1 MSDASVPMS
10 PPIVARQEAVEGI
23 QHVGVGATAQL
34 HHHQAGRGVGR
45 EQVKDPVA
53 ARGDF
58 GYESGAGIGQVV
70 NPLASG
76 GLDPDLAALHA
87 RSLAADGWRLARAA
101 GGRYDPPSMPRV
113 PRLVMLLALV
123 LVVGVVACAPAST
136 SPTPEPTPTPTPSP
150 TPRPTPAPTPTPE
163 PTPTP
168 VVINQALSSQQITVL
183 IAGNDSTP
191 DRVANGA
198 GPLTD
203 SMIVAS
209 VSSDHSQVTMVAL
222 PRDTVDI
229 PLGDGAIWH
238 LKANA
243 IRFSYGMEG
252 LEASLEQ
259 TYGVPIDYW
268 IEIQMLDFPRLVDAL
283 GGLWINVPYGIS
295 DSQIGFSINPGWQ
308 RIDGATAL
316 SYSRSRY
323 TDSDYARAGR
333 QMQLLTA
340 LAHRISLIG
349 DDLDLGQLLALLT
362 TLRTNAP
369 LSDLPTL
376 LRVVGDAADANVS
389 ATVLSPPRFALFTG
403 IEPNSGR
410 GWVMIAN
417 VPEMRAYVRA
427 VMGY

>member
-1 MSDASVPMS
+1 MA
-10 PPIVARQEAVEGI
+10 G
-23 QHVGVGATAQL
+23 GAA
-34 HHHQAGRGVGR
+34 
-45 EQVKDPVA
+45 
-53 ARGDF
+53 
-58 GYESGAGIGQVV
+58 
-70 NPLASG
+70 
-76 GLDPDLAALHA
+76 
-87 RSLAADGWRLARAA
+87 
-101 GGRYDPPSMPRV
+101 GRYDPPSMPRV
-113 PRLVMLLALV
+113 LRLVTLLSLV
-123 LVVGVVACAPAST
+123 LVVGVMGCTASSAT
-136 SPTPEPTPTPTPSP
+136 PTPEPTPAPTPTP

-168 VVINQALSSQQITVL
+168 VVINQGLLSQRITVL
-183 IAGNDSTP
+183 FAGSDSTP
-191 DRVANGA
+191 DRVAAGH

-203 SMIVAS
+203 SMVVAS
-209 VSSDHSQVTMVAL
+209 ISADHTSLSMVAL

-229 PLGDGAIWH
+229 PLGNGAIWN

-252 LEASLEQ
+252 LEAALET
-259 TYGVPIDYW
+259 TYSVPIDYW
-268 IEIQMLDFPRLVDAL
+268 IEINMPDFPRLVDAL
-283 GGLWINVPYGIS
+283 GGLWINVPYAIS

-316 SYSRSRY
+316 SYARSRY

-376 LRVVGDAADANVS
+376 LQVVGDAADANVS
-389 ATVLSPPRFALFTG
+389 ATVLSPPRFALFAG
-403 IEPNSGR
+403 VDGPR
-410 GWVMIAN
+410 GWVMIPNLA
-417 VPEMRAYVRA
+417 EMRGYVRA
-427 VMGY
+427 VFGY

>member
-1 MSDASVPMS
+1 M
-10 PPIVARQEAVEGI
+10 RC
-23 QHVGVGATAQL
+23 
-34 HHHQAGRGVGR
+34 
-45 EQVKDPVA
+45 EQVQDPVA
-53 ARGDF
+53 TRGDLRH
-58 GYESGAGIGQVV
+58 ESRAGIGQVMY
-70 NPLASG
+70 PSTSG
-76 GLDPDLAALHA
+76 GLDPHLQTLHA
-87 RSLAADGWRLARAA
+87 RSLPADARGLARASA
-101 GGRYDPPSMPRV
+101 GRYDPPSMLRAPRFV
-113 PRLVMLLALV
+113 TLLGLV
-123 LVVGVVACAPAST
+123 LLVGVMGCTPT
-136 SPTPEPTPTPTPSP
+136 PSPTPEPTPTPTPSP
-150 TPRPTPAPTPTPE
+150 TPRPTPAPTPTPK

-168 VVINQALSSQQITVL
+168 VVINQALLSQQITVL

-191 DRVANGA
+191 DRVANGY

-203 SMIVAS
+203 AMIVAS
-209 VSSDHSQVTMVAL
+209 VSSDHSQLTMVAL

-229 PLGDGAIWH
+229 PLGNGSIWH

-243 IRFSYGMEG
+243 IMFSYGMDG

-259 TYGVPIDYW
+259 TYGVAIDYW

-295 DSQIGFSINPGWQ
+295 DSQIDFSINPGWQ

-323 TDSDYARAGR
+323 TDSEYARAGR

-349 DDLDLGQLLALLT
+349 GDLDLGQLLALLT

-376 LRVVGDAADANVS
+376 LQVVGDAADANVS
-389 ATVLSPPRFALFTG
+389 ATVLSPPRFALYAG
-403 IEPNSGR
+403 VEPGSSR
-410 GWVMIAN
+410 GWVMVAN
-417 VPEMRAYVRA
+417 VAEMRAYVRA